1 MKLVNEISD
10 YSILDKI
17 ASGAFGDI
25 YICIHKQTRREF
37 VMKIEKEKEHKQL
50 RNEYNIYKTLQKSYT
65 SFVSKVYAFG
75 SLKFGNIN
83 STALVM
89 DKLGDSLGH
98 YFSYCDKKFS
108 YKTVLMLA
116 DLMLSRIEFLHY
128 KHLIHRDIKPENF
141 VFGWCSNTKRH
152 LYILDFGLAKQYR
165 NPTTYEHIPMKTG
178 KSIVGTARYCS
189 LNTHLGIEQSRRDD
203 LESMIYCLVYFL
215 KGKLP
220 WQGLPGKTRD
230 EKYHMIRKYKEN
242 ISIHEL
248 CEGIPKEIMELL
260 VYVRHLDFDEIPN
273 YPYLRNIIKDGMRL
287 NKFNYDYEFDWIIR
301 RKKIEKEGF

>member
-1 MKLVNEISD
+1 MKPFNDISD
-10 YSILDKI
+10 YIVLDKI

-25 YICIHKQTRREF
+25 YTCIHKHTKREF
-37 VMKIEKEKEHKQL
+37 VMKIEKERDFRQL
-50 RNEYNIYKTLQKSYT
+50 RNEYNIYKILQKSHT
-65 SFVSKVYAFG
+65 SFISKIYAFG
-75 SLKFGNIN
+75 SLKFANAD

-89 DKLGDSLGH
+89 DKLGQSLGY
-98 YFSYCDKKFS
+98 YFGYCDKKFS
-108 YKTVLMLA
+108 YKTILMLS

-128 KHLIHRDIKPENF
+128 KHYIHRDIKPENF
-141 VFGWCSNTKRH
+141 VFGSCPNNHRH

-165 NPTTYEHIPMKTG
+165 NPVTYEHIPIKTG

-203 LESMIYCLVYFL
+203 LESMIYCLIYFM

-230 EKYHMIRKYKEN
+230 EKYHMIRKYKES

-248 CEGIPKEIMELL
+248 CSDTPKEIMELL

-273 YPYLRNIIKDGMRL
+273 YPYLRNIIKEGMRK
-287 NKFNYDYEFDWIIR
+287 NKFKYDYEFDWIV
-301 RKKIEKEGF
+301 KKNQIEKND